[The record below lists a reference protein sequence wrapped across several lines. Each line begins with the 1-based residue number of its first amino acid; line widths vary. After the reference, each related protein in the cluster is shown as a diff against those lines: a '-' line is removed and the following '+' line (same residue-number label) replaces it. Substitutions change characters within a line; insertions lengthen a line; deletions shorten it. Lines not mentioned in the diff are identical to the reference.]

1 MTEKNPLSRYFR
13 QPTIYMRLPSGG
25 QHYPPG
31 ALDLPANNELPV
43 FPMTVRD
50 EIINKTPDA
59 LFNGTAVVSL
69 IQSCIPNIKDAW
81 GIPSVDLDSILIA
94 IKVATYGKDLEI
106 TGSCTHCQESSD
118 YVIDLNRTL
127 AEIGTTNYNSPQR
140 IGQFEIVFRPLSYQE
155 INETSQ
161 EQFNEQKILNI
172 LPDSGLSDQER
183 VQEINKLIVKIT
195 DGTISA
201 LSKSISSI
209 RTDDVL
215 VSNEQQIHEFL
226 DNCPTALFTA
236 IRDAAIAKRQAGAMK
251 PLKLTCNHCEKS
263 YEQILTLDLS
273 NFFVPSS

>member
-81 GIPSVDLDSILIA
+81 SIPSVDLDSILIA

-127 AEIGTTNYNSPQR
+127 AEIGGTNYNSPQR
-140 IGQFEIVFRPLSYQE
+140 IGQFEIMFRPLSYQE
-155 INETSQ
+155 INQTSQ

-172 LPDSGLSDQER
+172 LPESGLSDQER

-251 PLKLTCNHCEKS
+251 PLKLTCNHCTKQ

>member
-81 GIPSVDLDSILIA
+81 SIPSVDLDSILIA

-251 PLKLTCNHCEKS
+251 PLKLTCNHCTKQ